1 MFGITLHELFL
12 QKNILFNTRKKIEDK
27 RILKDYVHKLSNW
40 SKKMWKENDS
50 LDFFS
55 FVSVMTIHTRITIIY
70 KK

>member
-50 LDFFS
+50 LDFF
-55 FVSVMTIHTRITIIY
+55 
-70 KK
+70 